1 MAPFK
6 KDLPPLT
13 KHGTV
18 TKHAGKGS
26 SMASMPNRGTLA
38 GLQKP
43 AGQSINNYAKA
54 TPMPQGQPDASAG
67 VEGLG
72 SGNWAGNGM

>member
-1 MAPFK
+1 
-6 KDLPPLT
+6 
-13 KHGTV
+13 
-18 TKHAGKGS
+18 
-26 SMASMPNRGTLA
+26 MASMPNRGTLA